1 MPSDKL
7 SVLSSPAG
15 HCPWV
20 PASAVKFAL
29 PHRALATCL
38 PPSRRQM
45 LLPSMVTFLWSE
57 MSLHQQAQKLEATGK
72 EMEGGEKEGKK
83 KKKHTSITI
92 GTTIFLALVFPG
104 QGIKGYWCYCFM
116 WWIGVNASVAPFSW
130 LFLSLYSW
138 KLRTRWVPEQSEVCR
153 GMGKDRQCICMQSGK
168 EMFPLFLLNIA
179 NVMVWVVLLY
189 AGIQEGEKE
198 WFIWNEPLVVH
209 VPSAGSLSL
218 GCFYLA
224 CCNHTQSH
232 WVSGAGFVQCSL
244 TSSREPQTT
253 PLAVLTA
260 DISNE
265 RRAQLSSGKRLLNT
279 GEACRWVLQGM
290 LPVFVPRLTM
300 ML

>member
-1 MPSDKL
+1 
-7 SVLSSPAG
+7 
-15 HCPWV
+15 
-20 PASAVKFAL
+20 
-29 PHRALATCL
+29 
-38 PPSRRQM
+38 
-45 LLPSMVTFLWSE
+45 
-57 MSLHQQAQKLEATGK
+57 
-72 EMEGGEKEGKK
+72 
-83 KKKHTSITI
+83 
-92 GTTIFLALVFPG
+92 
-104 QGIKGYWCYCFM
+104 M
-116 WWIGVNASVAPFSW
+116 WWIGVNAPVAPFSW

-198 WFIWNEPLVVH
+198 WFIWNEPSVVH

-218 GCFYLA
+218 GCFHQLVVTIPRA
-224 CCNHTQSH
+224 TGS
-232 WVSGAGFVQCSL
+232 VELDLCSFP
-244 TSSREPQTT
+244 SPPPENPKQP
-253 PLAVLTA
+253 PLPVLTA

>member
-1 MPSDKL
+1 
-7 SVLSSPAG
+7 
-15 HCPWV
+15 
-20 PASAVKFAL
+20 
-29 PHRALATCL
+29 
-38 PPSRRQM
+38 
-45 LLPSMVTFLWSE
+45 
-57 MSLHQQAQKLEATGK
+57 
-72 EMEGGEKEGKK
+72 
-83 KKKHTSITI
+83 
-92 GTTIFLALVFPG
+92 
-104 QGIKGYWCYCFM
+104 M
-116 WWIGVNASVAPFSW
+116 WWIGVNAPVAPFSW

-198 WFIWNEPLVVH
+198 WFIWNEPSVVH

-290 LPVFVPRLTM
+290 LPVFVPHLTM